1 MVRIEVRNSVKGMGD
16 KSLFVSFDFS
26 YAVLDIIKAL
36 PTRIYEP
43 KTKEWEVPT
52 LLLDRLKA
60 D

>member
-26 YAVLDIIKAL
+26 YVVLDIIKAL